1 MIMDNRKYES
11 YKLALEYD
19 DERTYKNYRNA
30 FKAFMRYDGSATLYG
45 VNEQG
50 DVEVIFS
57 K

>member
-1 MIMDNRKYES
+1 MSKRKFDHYL
-11 YKLALEYD
+11 LALEYD
-19 DERTYKNYRNA
+19 DDRNYTDYHDA
-30 FKAFMRYDGSATLYG
+30 SAAFMRYDGSATLYG

>member
-1 MIMDNRKYES
+1 MDNRKYES

-30 FKAFMRYDGSATLYG
+30 FKAFMRYDWSATLYG